1 MKTEVMAD
9 FRARY
14 AALRAGWGGDP
25 AAYRRLDAWVSGANN
40 ASFVSQAT
48 YDELVPG
55 FMRLFEREGGDTP
68 QGWRRFYDAVNQ
80 LAGLSREERRRALK
94 E

>member
-1 MKTEVMAD
+1 
-9 FRARY
+9 
-14 AALRAGWGGDP
+14 
-25 AAYRRLDAWVSGANN
+25 VSGANN

>member
-1 MKTEVMAD
+1 MAG

-55 FMRLFEREGGDTP
+55 FMRLFEREGGDFT
-68 QGWRRFYDAVNQ
+68 RFFASVKA
-80 LAGLSREERRRALK
+80 LAALPKEERRRRLAGGTP
-94 E
+94 